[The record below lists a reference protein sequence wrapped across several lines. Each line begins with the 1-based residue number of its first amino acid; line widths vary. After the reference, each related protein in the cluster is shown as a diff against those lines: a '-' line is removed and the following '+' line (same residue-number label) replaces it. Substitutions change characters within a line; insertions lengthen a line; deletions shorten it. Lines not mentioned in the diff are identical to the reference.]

1 MKITYIKL
9 VNIAGFY
16 VGGNRDTIEI
26 NFDKSKNK
34 IIAIEGINASGKTT
48 LLSSLHPFANVTSLD
63 ERSTLPYILDGKD
76 GYKEIHYQDGND
88 EYIIKHYF
96 KSTKSSHT
104 VKSYFIKNG
113 EELNENGNVTSF
125 NMLVEVHMGLT
136 QDMMRLLRIGS
147 NVNSFVSLTPARR
160 KEYIGKLIEDI
171 DLYMKIYKKI
181 NEDLKVVKV
190 LIQTNASNLYNYHIS
205 DIVVEEDQLSKLWK
219 DMRSR
224 EKERDTI
231 ISKLSKIEM
240 LIKGNDINELKR
252 KREEASSRIKELD
265 QIEERIISESLEN
278 ITMEDLISKIRND
291 SSISTIYGL
300 RFDSSFK
307 NMYKDKEQLK
317 KMVRK
322 LFHEE
327 IREIENFR
335 DKEIVKEN
343 VNLKCGICDLVVETK
358 ENIIL
363 IEMQNKNLKDF
374 KKRLKRYVSMLYA
387 TQELSEDYCKMKP
400 VKIYLM
406 LNYREGKKQVL
417 KKYSE
422 MEKELKE
429 EFDCL
434 SEISVWNL
442 KEALKQKRG
451 VDYDY
456 ARLCILDKMSKEEAL
471 DILEELYQKEEYK
484 KEVEEKGIILEDPKP
499 DDGTIILD
507 WDDYGVTWE

>member
-1 MKITYIKL
+1 
-9 VNIAGFY
+9 
-16 VGGNRDTIEI
+16 
-26 NFDKSKNK
+26 
-34 IIAIEGINASGKTT
+34 
-48 LLSSLHPFANVTSLD
+48 
-63 ERSTLPYILDGKD
+63 
-76 GYKEIHYQDGND
+76 
-88 EYIIKHYF
+88 
-96 KSTKSSHT
+96 
-104 VKSYFIKNG
+104 
-113 EELNENGNVTSF
+113 
-125 NMLVEVHMGLT
+125 
-136 QDMMRLLRIGS
+136 
-147 NVNSFVSLTPARR
+147 
-160 KEYIGKLIEDI
+160 
-171 DLYMKIYKKI
+171 
-181 NEDLKVVKV
+181 
-190 LIQTNASNLYNYHIS
+190 
-205 DIVVEEDQLSKLWK
+205 
-219 DMRSR
+219 
-224 EKERDTI
+224 
-231 ISKLSKIEM
+231 
-240 LIKGNDINELKR
+240 
-252 KREEASSRIKELD
+252 
-265 QIEERIISESLEN
+265 
-278 ITMEDLISKIRND
+278 MEDLISKIRND

-327 IREIENFR
+327 IGEIESFR

-484 KEVEEKGIILEDPKP
+484 KEVEKIIMYNLDIKTYQRLKEEKYMLETTFELETSGLRAEAKRKGLMEGRKEGRKEGIKEGIKEGRKEAKLETAISMLKE
-499 DDGTIILD
+499 GLEMSFVQKITGLKEQQIVE
-507 WDDYGVTWE
+507 YGWKIKI